1 MLYTWLVHVIQ
12 MRLILM
18 KGGIEVAET
27 DRITFICDAGLKA
40 DAKEVFEKMG
50 LTMTAGLKIY
60 LQAVV
65 REQGIPFR
73 VDVKPSQNTDERM
86 R

>member
-1 MLYTWLVHVIQ
+1 M
-12 MRLILM
+12 
-18 KGGIEVAET
+18 AET